1 MMHIL
6 KMGVGP
12 LSQRNG
18 KRRKD
23 ENEPIVEC
31 YTLVAGEATE
41 EAGDRSFRA
50 GPIYVP
56 LDLTPPTLARK
67 EGFLLRCSP
76 AQSVFSGFFQDLR
89 LSRKILTRDRR
100 MGTAIGRKSGM

>member
-1 MMHIL
+1 M
-6 KMGVGP
+6 KMNPSWSV
-12 LSQRNG
+12 N
-18 KRRKD
+18 
-23 ENEPIVEC
+23 
-31 YTLVAGEATE
+31 TLVAGEATG
-41 EAGDRSFRA
+41 EAGDRSFMA